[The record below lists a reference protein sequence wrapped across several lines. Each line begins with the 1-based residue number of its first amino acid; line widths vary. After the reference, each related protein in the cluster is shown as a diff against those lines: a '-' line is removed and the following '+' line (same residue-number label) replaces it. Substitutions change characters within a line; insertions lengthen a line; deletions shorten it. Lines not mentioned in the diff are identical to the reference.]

1 MRGTIE
7 LLNELIEIARDGEKF
22 YRVAAEKTESP
33 AMRDIFREQSSV
45 RSQFIEDLSQ
55 YVAADGETP
64 SDDTTLLGTARK
76 LYTELRARLS
86 SDSDAVYVSELE
98 QMEDQLLEHYQQ
110 ALEESGTEIRRL
122 LQSHLPTVQAAH
134 DRMRALKTHAH

>member
-1 MRGTIE
+1 MRGTTE

-22 YRVAAEKTESP
+22 YRIVAEKTESP
-33 AMRDIFREQSSV
+33 AMRDIFREQSDV

-55 YVAADGETP
+55 YVAADGEIP

-76 LYTELRARLS
+76 LYTELRAKLS
-86 SDSDAVYVSELE
+86 SDSDAVYISELE
-98 QMEDQLLEHYQQ
+98 QMEDRLLEHYQQ

-134 DRMRALKTHAH
+134 ERMRALKAHMH